1 MKKILLVM
9 LFATSVI
16 LSGCTIGGTHQE
28 AEDLGLNS
36 VQSDSE
42 LKSLL
47 KKTSDSLSTGWFS
60 FNRGGI
66 MTDDMEGAPN
76 AEADSQYTSSST
88 YKSDDYTTTNVQVE
102 GVDEGDI
109 MKTDGRRIYSISWDR
124 LQVIELRGEG
134 EMEIVLSEEIQSV
147 REDVY
152 ESYTYYSELYVTDKY
167 LIVIG
172 QKYEYYIT
180 LIPEADDPTGEKP
193 DSANG
198 DVTTDD
204 YYYSRYYYSYTS
216 MSVIDVYDLET
227 LAKIDTYEISGY
239 LLGSRLIGNNLYLIS
254 NHYAYNY
261 YLDDADY
268 DPRPWSL
275 HDGEATFFD
284 YADIKYLPEMM
295 YQSFTVI
302 TTAYLEDTITYDND
316 VFLGSQSWGQIY
328 VSENAIY
335 LATTYYEQNLL
346 GIYEEKGK
354 LISYQFDAVNGDV
367 FYGGMGIYSGYVIN
381 QFAMDEYNGYLRVA
395 TTEGWGETVANRL
408 FVFERKLVDG
418 IYELQIV
425 GSIEE
430 GLGKP
435 GERIQS
441 VRFNGD
447 SATVV
452 TFLRTDPLYTLDLSD
467 PANPVIAGELQVTGF
482 SVYQHL
488 WTDNLIIGIGFEAN
502 EQGMTTGMKLSLY
515 DVTDKAHPVEVG
527 TPLIL
532 SNNETSWSYSEA
544 LWNHKAILID
554 KDRGFMGFSLWRSNW
569 TDGKYSSMNDYIIF
583 DVDDTREQP
592 IQVRYTINHLQYF
605 TQNPDLYNYYWYYDF
620 TIQRA
625 FRVDDYLYVI
635 SGEVATSHYLLGD
648 MSVVDDVVF
657 QRAIADPTII
667 VEPTVEPAE

>member
-9 LFATSVI
+9 LLATSII

-47 KKTSDSLSTGWFS
+47 KKTSDSLSNGWFS

-66 MTDDMEGAPN
+66 MTDDMEGNPS

-134 EMEIVLSEEIQSV
+134 QMEIVLSEEIQSV
-147 REDVY
+147 REDGY

-180 LIPEADDPTGEKP
+180 LIPETTDPTGEADDP
-193 DSANG
+193 DKG
-198 DVTTDD
+198 DITTD
-204 YYYSRYYYSYTS
+204 YYYSRYMYTYTS
-216 MSVIDVYDLET
+216 MSVIDVYDIET
-227 LAKIDTYEISGY
+227 LIKTDTYEVSGY

-261 YLDDADY
+261 YLDDEDY

-354 LISYQFDAVNGDV
+354 LISYQFDTVNGDV

-418 IYELQIV
+418 VYELQIV

-467 PANPVIAGELQVTGF
+467 PANPIIAGELQVTGF

-488 WTDNLIIGIGFEAN
+488 WTDNLIIGIGFEAT
-502 EQGMTTGMKLSLY
+502 EQGITTGMKLSLY

-527 TPLIL
+527 TPLVL

-569 TDGKYSSMNDYIIF
+569 TNGYYSSMNDYIIF
-583 DVDDTREQP
+583 DVDETREQP
-592 IQVRYTINHLQYF
+592 IQVRYTINHLQYC
-605 TQNPDLYNYYWYYDF
+605 TQNPDLYAYYWYYDF

-648 MSVVDDVVF
+648 MSVVDDVIF
-657 QRAIADPTII
+657 QRAIADPGIV
-667 VEPTVEPAE
+667 VEPTTEPAD